1 MIFRWCVPMLELLV
15 AGALSLA
22 VATVAMTVTAIVA
35 VRLGRVSVVDVTW
48 GLALAAVAAVAA
60 VRGSWPSWVLFGLV
74 AVWGIRLS
82 AHIARRA
89 RGHAEDPRYIV
100 MLGGTLR
107 DVGLAQAVR
116 KVFIV
121 QGLAVCLVSLPLQ
134 SLSLAGLGSST
145 VFWVGAGVAF
155 VGMAIEAVGDAQLA
169 AYKADP
175 ERPRVLDRG
184 LWAWTRHPNYFG
196 DAVFWIGI
204 WIAGGLGARG
214 AWIPALATVAAPL
227 AMTLFLWFITGAKLL
242 EKTMMERPGYRAY
255 AARTPMFIP
264 RWPRRRGEAR

>member
-1 MIFRWCVPMLELLV
+1 MIDMVE
-15 AGALSLA
+15 AGASALV

-60 VRGSWPSWVLFGLV
+60 ARGSWPNWVLFGLV
-74 AVWGIRLS
+74 ATWGIRLS
-82 AHIARRA
+82 AHIARRS
-89 RGHAEDPRYIV
+89 RGQGEDPRYV
-100 MLGGTLR
+100 AMLGGTLQK
-107 DVGLAQAVR
+107 VGLAQAVR
-116 KVFIV
+116 RVFVI

-134 SLSLAGLGSST
+134 SLSLAGLGSPA
-145 VFWVGAGVAF
+145 VFWLGAGVAF
-155 VGMAIEAVGDAQLA
+155 VGMVIEAVGDAQLA

-175 ERPRVLDRG
+175 DREPVLDLG

-204 WIAGGLGARG
+204 WIAGGVAAHGTWL
-214 AWIPALATVAAPL
+214 PALATVAAPI
-227 AMTLFLWFITGAKLL
+227 AMTLFLWFITGARLL
-242 EKTMMERPGYRAY
+242 EETMMERPGYRAY

-264 RWPRRRGEAR
+264 RWPRRRTEAR

>member
-1 MIFRWCVPMLELLV
+1 MTDLLV
-15 AGALSLA
+15 TAALSLA
-22 VATVAMTVTAIVA
+22 VATMAMTVTAIGA

-60 VRGSWPSWVLFGLV
+60 IRGTWPSWVLFGLV

-89 RGHAEDPRYIV
+89 RGHGEDPRYV
-100 MLGGTLR
+100 DMLGGTLS
-107 DVGLAQAVR
+107 DVGLAEAVR
-116 KVFIV
+116 RVFII

-134 SLSLAGLGSST
+134 SLSLAGLGSAT

-155 VGMAIEAVGDAQLA
+155 VGMVIEAVGDAQLA

-204 WIAGGLGARG
+204 WMAGGLGARG
-214 AWIPALATVAAPL
+214 GWLPALATVAAPI
-227 AMTLFLWFITGAKLL
+227 AMTLFLWFITGARLL
-242 EKTMMERPGYRAY
+242 EKTMMERPAYRAY

-264 RWPRRRGEAR
+264 WPPRATDRRRRAS